1 MAMTRDLLA
10 SPCRSVGRVQN
21 LRARGS
27 WFDPWP
33 LPIFFP
39 RIEHSHFERI
49 HALLIAVYCF
59 DDGYK
64 GKQPW
69 FGKIRITPGKH
80 R

>member
-10 SPCRSVGRVQN
+10 SPCLSVGRVQN

-39 RIEHSHFERI
+39 RIEHSHFDRI

-59 DDGYK
+59 DDGYE
-64 GKQPW
+64 GKQPVAW
-69 FGKIRITPGKH
+69 KDKNNPGKA
-80 R
+80 